1 MPTWFMIDYSEHS
14 TWQCAHFW
22 SHNLQLQYTSIWQL
36 IWDQTTS
43 HLFVYNLEL
52 PNKYDHWDFS
62 SRTDG
67 ADRSDRTDMI
77 DIFSWHS
84 RTLDVQGSFRNCD
97 VFFMSDSLSIRD
109 GWGYQSRCVFGNVQN
124 GLWPPLPS
132 FSEKYIAISFQKKV
146 LFKGPKSAI

>member
-109 GWGYQSRCVFGNVQN
+109 GWGYQSRCVFFVDV
-124 GLWPPLPS
+124 
-132 FSEKYIAISFQKKV
+132 FSEMFKMAFDPPSPHFRKNILQFLSK
-146 LFKGPKSAI
+146 KGPL